1 MIRRLSLRWRLNLL
15 LGAMLVLSLLVNFA
29 LIGWNAGPRV
39 AAESESD
46 ETLARE
52 LVETVLASLQQTA
65 DPEPLLQGLLVQLQN
80 LRHVR
85 IMVAPDRAQ
94 AQALMQTA
102 YSSSLGTA
110 PRWFIHL
117 FAQRPNATIVP
128 ATIHGRN
135 YGDIVIAANPTG
147 EVAEIW
153 TEMCSVAATT
163 VAFGVCLFIL
173 ILMLVGRAIAP
184 IADVGTAITRL
195 ARGDTRVRLVP
206 SGPPEFVDIGTK
218 INGLAANL
226 AKMSAENHHLMHQMM
241 RVQDEER
248 GQIARDLHDEMGP
261 PLFCIRANV
270 SALSQGAPSPG
281 LVRQNVSAIGEQAE
295 AIQTLLRR
303 LLQRLRPPG
312 LDELGLA
319 EALRTLVGSWR
330 AAHPDIEISLDVS
343 DNFGPVG
350 DAVELAAYR
359 VVQEGLTNI
368 FRHAHATRAEVS
380 VEFVP
385 LEGVNGA
392 AEALRVLVEDNG
404 IGIGETT
411 ARGLG
416 LTGMN
421 ERVQACGGW
430 LSIAPRANG
439 GTRVEAVF
447 PLSQMSELAF
457 GVA

>member
-1 MIRRLSLRWRLNLL
+1 MMRRLSLRWRLNLL
-15 LGAMLVLSLLVNFA
+15 LSAMLVLSLLVNFA

-52 LVETVLASLQQTA
+52 LVETVLGSLQQTPN
-65 DPEPLLQGLLVQLQN
+65 PEPLLQGLLVQLQN

-85 IMVAPDRAQ
+85 IMVAQDRAQ
-94 AQALMQTA
+94 AQTLMQTA
-102 YSSSLGTA
+102 YSSSSGTA
-110 PRWFIHL
+110 PHWFVRL
-117 FAQRPNATIVP
+117 FAQRPSATIVP

-135 YGDIVIAANPTG
+135 YGDIVIAANPSG
-147 EVAEIW
+147 EVTEIW
-153 TEMCSVAATT
+153 TEVCSVAATT
-163 VAFGVCLFIL
+163 FAFGVCLFIL
-173 ILMLVGRAIAP
+173 ILILVGRALTP
-184 IADVGTAITRL
+184 IADVGAAITRL
-195 ARGDTRVRLVP
+195 AHGDTDVKLIPR
-206 SGPPEFVDIGTK
+206 GPPEFVDIGTK
-218 INGLAANL
+218 INGLADNL
-226 AKMSAENHHLMHQMM
+226 AKVNAENHRLMHQMM

-270 SALSQGAPSPG
+270 SALSQGAPSPT
-281 LVRQNVSAIGEQAE
+281 LLKQNVGAIGEQAE

-343 DNFGPVG
+343 DDFGLVG
-350 DAVELAAYR
+350 EAIELAAYR
-359 VVQEGLTNI
+359 VVQESLTNI
-368 FRHAHATRAEVS
+368 FRHAQATKAEVRLDY
-380 VEFVP
+380 VG
-385 LEGVNGA
+385 LDHADGA
-392 AEALRVLVEDNG
+392 AEALRVVVEDDG
-404 IGIGETT
+404 IGIRDTV

-421 ERVQACGGW
+421 ERVQACGGR
-430 LSIAPRANG
+430 LIIEPGADR
-439 GTRVEAVF
+439 GTRVEAIF
-447 PLSQMSELAF
+447 PLTQMSELAL